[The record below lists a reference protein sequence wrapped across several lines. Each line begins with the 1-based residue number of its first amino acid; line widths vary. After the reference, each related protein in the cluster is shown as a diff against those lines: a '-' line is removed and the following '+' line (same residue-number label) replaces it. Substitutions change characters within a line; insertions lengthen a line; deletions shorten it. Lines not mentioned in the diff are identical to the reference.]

1 MKQFVNIAVVTVVSA
16 IFLANI
22 VTVPVNPVYAAS
34 EVQTATAKT
43 AGEDRIEK
51 HIKKLHADLKITPA
65 QEAQWSNVAQVMRE
79 NHKEMEAL
87 TTARAKNEKTMT
99 AVEDLKSYSEIID
112 AHAAALKKFIP
123 TFEALYAG
131 MSDEQKKNAD
141 KIFRGRPHKKVKGK

>member
-1 MKQFVNIAVVTVVSA
+1 MKQFVYIAVLTAVSA
-16 IFLANI
+16 IFPANI

-34 EVQTATAKT
+34 EGQTATAKT

-51 HIKKLHADLKITPA
+51 RIKKLHADLKITPA
-65 QEAQWSNVAQVMRE
+65 QEAQWNNVAQVMRE

-87 TTARAKNEKTMT
+87 TKARAKNEKNMT

-123 TFEALYAG
+123 TFEALYAS

-141 KIFRGRPHKKVKGK
+141 KIFRGRTHKKAKVK